1 MNKNFKAYL
10 IYILIILSCLL
21 LSIPM
26 LRYLVMEKLEI
37 MKVHSHFS
45 VYQLTLLSMINPLIL
60 SLVGLTLGHFLHQ
73 KTKLKSVIYQK
84 GKFKKPLM
92 ISVLSGVFI
101 GFILVIGEWISNVF
115 IQNKNLLETSFIELL
130 GGVSYGGVLE
140 EIIIRFG
147 LMTLISYS
155 LIKITKRESK
165 SVYIISILISSL
177 IFSLGHLPAMLLVS
191 NSDITISIIKVMT
204 LNMIA
209 STIYGFLY
217 YKYYLECAMVAHIM
231 THVTSQSILFLI
243 TLLF

>member
-26 LRYLVMEKLEI
+26 LRHLVMEKLEI

-92 ISVLSGVFI
+92 ISVLSGV
-101 GFILVIGEWISNVF
+101 LKV
-115 IQNKNLLETSFIELL
+115 SF
-130 GGVSYGGVLE
+130 
-140 EIIIRFG
+140 
-147 LMTLISYS
+147 
-155 LIKITKRESK
+155 
-165 SVYIISILISSL
+165 
-177 IFSLGHLPAMLLVS
+177 
-191 NSDITISIIKVMT
+191 
-204 LNMIA
+204 
-209 STIYGFLY
+209 
-217 YKYYLECAMVAHIM
+217 
-231 THVTSQSILFLI
+231 
-243 TLLF
+243 